1 MKINWNSKYLTIAA
15 YAAGTIVVSALV
27 VMAFVR
33 MDTVS
38 EKLTGFTAIATPVII
53 GIFCAYLLNPLM
65 MKFERGLFKKWAA
78 SDNQKLKSRAR
89 ILSLTLTMI
98 VVLAALVLII
108 ILVIPQL
115 ITNIITV
122 FSNMP
127 VYIAN
132 VQEILNKVAEE
143 NPSLAEFL
151 DNPLEDLNKFFTDLW
166 NKYSGELLNFA
177 GNIAAG
183 IWTTFDALKN
193 IFFGLT
199 LSVYLLAKKEM
210 FVGQTKKMLFAF
222 VKPDRAQRLLNVCR
236 KASEKFLGSI
246 IGKIID
252 SFVVAVLTFIC
263 CVIMRMPYAP
273 LMAIIMFVFQLIP
286 VVGAIIGCIPCCLL
300 LLLSGNPWLAL
311 WFFVIVMV
319 MQTIDG
325 NFIGPLILGDS
336 TGLPAVWILISILI
350 GGGLFGIPGMLLG
363 VPVFAVIYML
373 FKDFV
378 ENRLK
383 KRKLPCNTDKYV
395 GNVDYITKDYVFE
408 GEEPDDPPHRKK
420 SFSFFKKKLGNADK
434 EPTDKNT
441 KAAAKNKEPADPD
454 KKPAVLEKKP
464 VDPEKKADKK

>member
-1 MKINWNSKYLTIAA
+1 MKINWNKKYLTIAA
-15 YAAGTIVVSALV
+15 YAAGTIIVSTLV
-27 VMAFVR
+27 IMAFVR
-33 MDTVS
+33 MDAVG
-38 EKLTGFTAIATPVII
+38 EKLNGFTVIATPIII

-65 MKFERGLFKKWAA
+65 TKIERSWFKKWL
-78 SDNQKLKSRAR
+78 SSGDPKLKSRAR
-89 ILSLTLTMI
+89 MLSLTVTMVI
-98 VVLAALVLII
+98 VLAALALII

-122 FSNMP
+122 FSNMDS
-127 VYIAN
+127 YIAT
-132 VQEILNKVAEE
+132 VQNFLNKIAED
-143 NPSLAEFL
+143 NPSLAAFL
-151 DNPLEDLNKFFTDLW
+151 DNPLEDLSKFFTDLW

-177 GNIAAG
+177 GNIASG
-183 IWTTFDALKN
+183 IWATFDALKN

-222 VKPDRAQRLLNVCR
+222 VKAERAQRLLHVCR

-246 IGKIID
+246 IGKILE
-252 SFVVAVLTFIC
+252 SLVVAMLEFVCF
-263 CVIMRMPYAP
+263 VIMRMPYSP
-273 LMAIIMFVFQLIP
+273 LMAIIMFIFQLIP

-325 NFIGPLILGDS
+325 NFIGPLILGDT

-350 GGGLFGIPGMLLG
+350 GGGFFGIPGMLLG

-383 KRKLPCNTDKYV
+383 KRNLPCNTDKYV
-395 GNVDYITKDYVFE
+395 GNVDYITKDYVFD
-408 GEEPDDPPHRKK
+408 GEEPDEPPKK
-420 SFSFFKKKLGNADK
+420 KRSYSLPFFKKKTEDSSADPNNK
-434 EPTDKNT
+434 TDK
-441 KAAAKNKEPADPD
+441 K
-454 KKPAVLEKKP
+454 
-464 VDPEKKADKK
+464 